1 MALSK
6 LQASMK
12 DRSAKSWLER
22 RMYYKIGSCFA
33 GCRNCGDVVWDESG
47 RKRFVSGYEV
57 FRAYRPWQTGFTWI
71 CMSCGAKDLACWSD
85 THGELGK
92 EPRVGCRSALA
103 EIRKERREAADP
115 KPRLVKSVRIYE
127 LEQEVERLRMILKE
141 KN

>member
-1 MALSK
+1 MNK
-6 LQASMK
+6 LQAALK
-12 DRSAKSWLER
+12 DKSASTWRER
-22 RMYYKIGSCFA
+22 KTMFKVGSCFK
-33 GCRNCGDVVWDESG
+33 GCNNCGDVVVGESG

-57 FRAYRPWQTGFTWI
+57 FRAYLPRQTGFTWL

-115 KPRLVKSVRIYE
+115 KPRLVKSVRIHE
-127 LEQEVERLRMILKE
+127 LEREVERLRAILQGGK
-141 KN
+141 

>member
-1 MALSK
+1 MNK
-6 LQASMK
+6 LAASMK
-12 DRSAKSWLER
+12 DRSAKSWSER

-33 GCRNCGDVVWDESG
+33 GCRNCGDVVEDEFG

-115 KPRLVKSVRIYE
+115 KPRPVKSVRIHE